1 MFAAIDLGSNSF
13 HLLIARANEQGIEP
27 FDRYGSKVQL
37 AEGLVD
43 SGRLTAAAMQRG
55 YECLEELRDHLNWF
69 DVREV
74 RAVGTHALRVASNA
88 SQFVRDAEKILK
100 VPIEVLSGEM
110 EAKLI
115 YEGLHAGQQL
125 QGSVLVIDIGGGS
138 TEFALGESD
147 QLNLTFSEEMGCVT
161 LRDQYF
167 ADGRINRENYD
178 DAVND
183 VRQWVQ
189 LPASQLDGHE
199 WSEVWGSSGTLKAV
213 ARMLNGLHGCGFV
226 IHRHQLRALIK
237 DMLRRRSAAN
247 LHYPDLNDDR
257 KSVIIPGVI
266 IINELM
272 DELGI
277 ETIRVSQA
285 SLREGLVWQMA
296 NPTF

>member
-13 HLLIARANEQGIEP
+13 HLLIARANVHGIEQ
-27 FDRYGSKVQL
+27 FDRFSSKVQL

-43 SGRLTAAAMQRG
+43 SGRLTAAAMHRG

-69 DVREV
+69 DVRAV

-88 SQFVRDAEKILK
+88 PQFVRAAEKILK
-100 VPIEVLSGEM
+100 VPIEVLSGEL

-115 YEGLHAGQQL
+115 YEGLHASQNL
-125 QGSVLVIDIGGGS
+125 QSSVLVIDIGGGS

-167 ADGRINRENYD
+167 ADGNINRENYNA
-178 DAVND
+178 AVID

-189 LPASQLDGHE
+189 LPASQLDGHD
-199 WSEVWGSSGTLKAV
+199 WSAVWGSSGTLKAV

-226 IHRHQLRALIK
+226 IQRHQLLALTK
-237 DMLRRRSAAN
+237 DMLRRRNVAN
-247 LHYPDLNDDR
+247 LHYPYLNDDR
-257 KSVIIPGVI
+257 KSVIIPGII

-277 ETIRVSQA
+277 ETILVSQA